1 MTSRNLVVIPER
13 GVQLVPNIGD
23 RWRALPARRGHRDG
37 PRNTRKV
44 LDYAGG
50 RAGSGRL
57 YLTTSHF
64 RRPPSWRARTD
75 HPDVVYGDSNDVDL
89 GRRVVHIRAT
99 DRAHSKGAVRA
110 HITQPPPSHR

>member
-1 MTSRNLVVIPER
+1 MIGGAHSLPVVDTAMARETPER
-13 GVQLVPNIGD
+13 CSTTQV
-23 RWRALPARRGHRDG
+23 A
-37 PRNTRKV
+37 
-44 LDYAGG
+44 
-50 RAGSGRL
+50 AGSGRL